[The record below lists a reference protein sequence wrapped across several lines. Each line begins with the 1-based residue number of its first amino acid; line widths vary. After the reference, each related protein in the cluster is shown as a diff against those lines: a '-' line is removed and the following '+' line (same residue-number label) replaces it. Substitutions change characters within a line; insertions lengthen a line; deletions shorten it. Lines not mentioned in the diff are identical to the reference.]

1 MLQGGK
7 KATPNF
13 DQERVAVYVIL
24 IRGQPT
30 LLAVAPFVSL
40 IYHVVTNDAR
50 HIAIYKSN
58 EIRYNNRMSKGG
70 TVYEDHTFVRPSP
83 GEAGA

>member
-50 HIAIYKSN
+50 H
-58 EIRYNNRMSKGG
+58 NNRMSKGG

>member
-50 HIAIYKSN
+50 HIA
-58 EIRYNNRMSKGG
+58 
-70 TVYEDHTFVRPSP
+70 
-83 GEAGA
+83 